1 MFGKAL
7 LEHLL
12 DALAVRVARAN
23 HALTTHPKRR
33 LQEITTDESVDYI
46 RTHARGS
53 VLVDTQKDL
62 LRIALGE
69 VKTEGLY
76 LEFGV
81 NRGESIRFI
90 AAKTTS
96 PVHGFDSFVG
106 LPEHGAGTGWT
117 KGQFDQKGQLPA
129 VPANVILHKGWFNET
144 LPAFL
149 GQHRDAAAFV
159 HIDCDLYTSTKIV
172 LELIGERVVAG
183 TIIVFDEY
191 LNVLGWRE
199 HEFKAF
205 QEFVAARKIDYEYIG
220 FARQQAAIRVN
231 AVGVT

>member
-1 MFGKAL
+1 MFGKGL

-23 HALTTHPKRR
+23 HTLMTHPKRR

-46 RTHARGS
+46 RSHAQGS

-62 LRIALGE
+62 LLIALGE

-90 AAKTTS
+90 AAKTGS
-96 PVHGFDSFVG
+96 HVHGFDSFVG
-106 LPEHGAGTGWT
+106 LPEHGGGTSWT
-117 KGQFDQKGQLPA
+117 KGQFDQKGQLPT
-129 VPANVILHKGWFNET
+129 VPANVTLYKGWFNET

-149 GQHRDAAAFV
+149 AQHKNAAAFV

-172 LELIGERVVAG
+172 LDQISERVVAG

-191 LNVLGWRE
+191 LNVLGWRD
-199 HEFKAF
+199 HEYKAF
-205 QEFVAARKIDYEYIG
+205 QEFVASRKIDYEYIG

-231 AVGVT
+231 AVGAA